1 MSSHQPVGP
10 SNAIWSLIAC
20 TGLAACAAP
29 SDQTLD
35 LSHREAIVDSVQAFY
50 EEMQAVINGNRWGE
64 LADFYADDDRL
75 LILEDGEVAY
85 RSRDEIRTA
94 MSAMVGRFDSAELSV
109 SDRVI
114 EPLGPGLAA
123 STFSYT
129 QTFSSSEGESF
140 SFSGVLIQTLI
151 QTPDGWKVLLA
162 HTSTRRDREW
172 EGGG

>member
-1 MSSHQPVGP
+1 MSSKQPIGP
-10 SNAIWSLIAC
+10 SKAIRRLVAC
-20 TGLAACAAP
+20 VGLAACAAP
-29 SDQTLD
+29 SEQGFD
-35 LSHREAIVDSVQAFY
+35 LVHREAIVDSVQAFY
-50 EEMQAVINGNRWGE
+50 SEMQAAINGNRWGE

-94 MSAMVGRFDSAELSV
+94 MNAMVGSFDSAELSV

-129 QTFSSSEGESF
+129 QTFSSSEGESL

-151 QTPDGWKVLLA
+151 HTPDGWKILLA

-172 EGGG
+172 GAGR